1 MPLME
6 LTWDE
11 NKRLSNL
18 AKHGLD
24 FEDAHW
30 VFTDEAFV
38 TEDARR
44 EYGEPRF
51 ILYGPLFGRIV
62 VVVFAMRD
70 DVIRILSM
78 RKANQR
84 EQRSYNQK
92 RSEADRRDDG

>member
-1 MPLME
+1 ME
-6 LTWDE
+6 FRWDE
-11 NKRLSNL
+11 NKRLGNL

-38 TEDARR
+38 TEDTRR

-51 ILYGPLFGRIV
+51 LLYGPLSGRIV
-62 VVVFAMRD
+62 VVVFTARD

-84 EQRSYNQK
+84 EQRSYDQK
-92 RSEADRRDDG
+92 RSEADRCDDR